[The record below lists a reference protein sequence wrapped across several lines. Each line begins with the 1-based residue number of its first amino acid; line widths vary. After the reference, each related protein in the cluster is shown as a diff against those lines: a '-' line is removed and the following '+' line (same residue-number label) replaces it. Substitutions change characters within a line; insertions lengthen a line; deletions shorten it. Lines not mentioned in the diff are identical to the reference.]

1 MYFFFTVFIGWSLL
15 SLCVGFIEIIF
26 GFQPESLKN
35 TILIYIVVG
44 NIVMILY
51 KIKSPFNQL
60 GENPFIALKKIDLKL
75 FFKDVYYAIW
85 WPYYITNNINSSKKD

>member
-15 SLCVGFIEIIF
+15 SLFIGFIEIIF
-26 GFQPESLKN
+26 GLNPESLIN

-44 NIVMILY
+44 NVVMIIY

-60 GENPFIALKKIDLKL
+60 GENPFIAMKKIELTL
-75 FFKDVYYAIW
+75 FFKEVYYAIW
-85 WPYYITNNINSSKKD
+85 WPYYITSNISSDKKE